1 MQPRKPNKYCTA
13 EDIEPY
19 IVQYASRHDNSVD
32 LPQAF
37 KLLSDQHSHLK
48 IGWRKFEDLGLQIV
62 SKMGYT
68 IAARTKPAKQFLLP
82 QQTTR
87 APPNAAVYNAPRP
100 PPEFE
105 ALSTSLR
112 YADVGGLDS
121 QKGQLEELIR
131 LPIVAAE
138 LFKSAGASPI
148 RGILVHGPSGCGK
161 SLLAEATAG
170 EFSELGLNFFSVSAV
185 DMLPSTQKLTGQSE
199 SKLRALFKA
208 AATSSPSLIVVDDID
223 VIARRKEGASV
234 KLIAQLGQS
243 LDSCF
248 ADEEHLVFVI
258 ATTSH
263 LENID
268 ISLRRPG
275 RFGREVSI
283 GLPDY
288 EQRLAVLNVAVS
300 RVNCDTDVR
309 LDIIAREAEGFVG
322 ADITALIQEAALG
335 SVKRALGRGWKEAV
349 VGQDDFLNAIP
360 RVQPTMRR
368 EGFTTLP
375 PASFAD
381 IGGLDE
387 VKQELQIAIVDP
399 ILRPEI
405 FQMYGHRPSSGV
417 LLFGPPGCGKT
428 LLARAV
434 AREANRAAFISIKG
448 PELLNKFLGESES
461 AVRSVFRRA
470 RDSSP
475 CIVFFDEIDA
485 ICPRRSD
492 DSSNQATSRVV
503 NQLLTEMDGVVDR
516 SKVFVIGATN
526 RPGLVDEAMLR
537 PGRLDKMIEVPLPD
551 LRGRTEI
558 LMKLVERIG
567 KCDGIN
573 CDEIARQC
581 DRASGADL
589 DALTCE
595 AIQAAIRES
604 ADDIWV
610 PVAQRHFE
618 SAIEKWKVTRGRKD
632 KLWASG

>member
-1 MQPRKPNKYCTA
+1 MQKPNKSCTA

-19 IVQYASRHDNSVD
+19 IDQYASRHDGSVD
-32 LPQAF
+32 LWQAF
-37 KLLSDQHSHLK
+37 RILSGQPSHLN
-48 IGWRKFEDLGLQIV
+48 IGWRKFEDLGRQIV
-62 SKMGYT
+62 SRKGYT
-68 IAARTKPAKQFLLP
+68 IETRTKPAKQFLLP
-82 QQTTR
+82 NQTPK
-87 APPNAAVYNAPRP
+87 APPNTTAVHNPPRP

-105 ALSTSLR
+105 PSSTTLR
-112 YADVGGLDS
+112 YDDVGGLDAQKS
-121 QKGQLEELIR
+121 QLDELIR

-138 LFKSAGASPI
+138 LFKSAGATPI

-170 EFSELGLNFFSVSAV
+170 EFSELGLNFFRVSAV
-185 DMLPSTQKLTGQSE
+185 DLLPSAQKLTGQSE

-208 AATSSPSLIVVDDID
+208 ATTSAPSLIVVDDVD
-223 VIARRKEGASV
+223 VIARRKEGTSV
-234 KLIAQLGQS
+234 KLISQLGQC

-248 ADEEHLVFVI
+248 AEDEGLVFVL
-258 ATTSH
+258 ATTSC

-268 ISLRRPG
+268 VSLRRTG

-288 EQRLAVLNVAVS
+288 EQRLSVLRVAAS
-300 RVNCDTDVR
+300 RINCDGEVR
-309 LDIIAREAEGFVG
+309 LEDIAREAEGFVG

-335 SVKRALGRGWKEAV
+335 SVKRALDLRSGEAV
-349 VGQDDFLNAIP
+349 VTQEDFSNAIP

-387 VKQELQIAIVDP
+387 VKQELQIAIVDA
-399 ILRPEI
+399 ILRPDI

-434 AREANRAAFISIKG
+434 AHEANRAAFISIKG

-492 DSSNQATSRVV
+492 DSSNRAASRVV
-503 NQLLTEMDGVVDR
+503 NQLLTEMDGVIDR
-516 SKVFVIGATN
+516 GKVFVIGATN
-526 RPGLVDEAMLR
+526 RPGLIDEAMIR

-551 LRGRTEI
+551 QSGRGEI
-558 LMKLVERIG
+558 LEKLVARIG
-567 KCDGIN
+567 NRDEINCAKIASQCDG
-573 CDEIARQC
+573 
-581 DRASGADL
+581 ASGADL

-604 ADDIWV
+604 ADGNWV
-610 PVAQRHFE
+610 PVAQGHFE
-618 SAIEKWKVTRGRKD
+618 WAVEKWKVTRGRKD
-632 KLWASG
+632 NLWAST